1 MDADLNTEPKRR
13 APRRDAQKRREALL
27 NAATTCFANQGYD
40 VPLEAIADQA
50 GVGRGTL
57 YRNFPDRQALAIA
70 IFSREIDQIEARL
83 DPSAPLQETIGAMVR
98 EGAATSSLFSRI
110 AGEFKLNDTNR
121 AALGLLRER
130 LERAVEPVVV
140 QAKARGQLD
149 ARVTARDV
157 VLATRMLGGLIMP
170 FMTDAELTAQID
182 DALRLLLHGF
192 QPR

>member
-1 MDADLNTEPKRR
+1 MDADPDTEPKRR

-27 NAATTCFANQGYD
+27 NAAATCFATQGYG

-57 YRNFPDRQALAIA
+57 YRNFPDREALAIA

-83 DPSAPLQETIGAMVR
+83 DPSAPLEETIVGMVR

-121 AALGLLRER
+121 AALGLLRQR
-130 LERAVEPVVV
+130 LEHAVEPVVV
-140 QAKARGQLD
+140 QAQARGQLD
-149 ARVTARDV
+149 ARITARDL
-157 VLATRMLGGLIMP
+157 VLATRMMGGLIVP
-170 FMTDAELTAQID
+170 FMTDAELTAQLG
-182 DALRLLLHGF
+182 DALRLLARGF
-192 QPR
+192 RPR